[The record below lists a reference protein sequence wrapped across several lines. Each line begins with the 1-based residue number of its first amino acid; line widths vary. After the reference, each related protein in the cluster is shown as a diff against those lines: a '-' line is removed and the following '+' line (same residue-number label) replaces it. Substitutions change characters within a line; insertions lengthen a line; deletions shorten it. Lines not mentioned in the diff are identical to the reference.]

1 MLSLIAVVGSIALQ
15 GPLPPDSVLQLSLRI
30 HLLRSSE
37 SPALTTTLA
46 DSDVHTYV
54 ATANSIWQQAGI
66 RWNLESIVRED
77 APNGALFERMIAG
90 NAPRQL
96 SSFVPRGQLL
106 TPGWNLFLIQD
117 FGRIGGGVFL
127 PEVQGVLLAQRGFGF
142 ELPPGGRGGATLAH
156 ELGHSLGLKHEQ
168 CDAMRN
174 IMANGCWDPS
184 ARSSLAPEQIAL
196 ARRQAVAG
204 RPTTTVPTQ

>member
-1 MLSLIAVVGSIALQ
+1 MLNLITLVGSIALQ
-15 GPLPPDSVLQLSLRI
+15 GVLPPDSVLRLSLRV
-30 HLLRSSE
+30 HLLRSPE
-37 SPALTTTLA
+37 SPGLTTTLA
-46 DSDVHTYV
+46 DSDVHTYL

-66 RWNLESIVRED
+66 HWELESVVRED
-77 APNGALFERMIAG
+77 APNGALFERLIAG
-90 NAPRQL
+90 KAPGQL
-96 SSFVPRGQLL
+96 VSFVPRAHLL
-106 TPGWNLFLIQD
+106 TSGWNVFLIQD

-127 PEVQGVLLAQRGFGF
+127 PEIQGVLLAQRGFGF

-184 ARSSLAPEQIAL
+184 ARSSLTPEQIAL
-196 ARRQAVAG
+196 ARKQALAG
-204 RPTTTVPTQ
+204 RPTPTVPTP